1 MFTALA
7 AQNWGMFVV
16 RGILAL
22 IFGVLAFAAPAPT
35 LAALVFVFAFY
46 AVVDGIFAVIAG
58 LAVPLPSRWL
68 LVVGGVIGVAIGV
81 YTFMNPQVTALALVY
96 LVGA

>member
-1 MFTALA
+1 MFTAIA

-22 IFGVLAFAAPAPT
+22 VFGVLAFAAPAPT

-46 AVVDGIFAVIAG
+46 AVVDGSSRYHRSGGAAARHAG
-58 LAVPLPSRWL
+58 SSWSP
-68 LVVGGVIGVAIGV
+68 G
-81 YTFMNPQVTALALVY
+81 
-96 LVGA
+96 